1 MKDEEKRFYFIE
13 ANIVGMSLDD
23 VGTPWATQLQCEN
36 VSILSNLFSFSLSQH
51 RNKLVRFPH
60 LALPA

>member
-23 VGTPWATQLQCEN
+23 VGTPSATQLQCEN
-36 VSILSNLFSFSLSQH
+36 VSILSNLFSFFVEPASQ
-51 RNKLVRFPH
+51 
-60 LALPA
+60 